1 MSHPEI
7 NCPHCQYRLSGVDSM
22 AGMEVL
28 CPNCSGKL
36 IIPEKKQSHSQ
47 VSVIEEGGACPY
59 CRTVIQPTDLRHV
72 CGSCSA
78 SHHAECWDENG
89 GCTVYGCSEAPQE
102 GETIV
107 ITSDTTNNESEALP
121 KESHLLST
129 TSPMFFYIPVRRLIA
144 MSIFSWGVF
153 DSYWIYKNWCYL
165 KKRDGLNISPFWRAF
180 FPVFTCHGTLKAIRN
195 DHQMNEIG
203 KPSYSAGGLTT
214 GWIIFSFITKKSVFF
229 FIPASLFL
237 IPVQNYINRV
247 NESIQPRPQ
256 HMPWTTGHFVCLLV
270 GALFWIIFIAAVVSR
285 LHI

>member
-1 MSHPEI
+1 MSESVFD
-7 NCPHCQYRLSGVDSM
+7 CPHCQQQLSGAESM
-22 AGMEVL
+22 AEIEVL
-28 CPNCSGKL
+28 CPKCTGKF
-36 IIPEKKQSHSQ
+36 IVPKSKGSHSPT
-47 VSVIEEGGACPY
+47 SVIEEGGACPY

-78 SHHAECWDENG
+78 SHHAECWEENG

-129 TSPMFFYIPVRRLIA
+129 TSPMFFYIPVGRLIA
-144 MSIFSWGVF
+144 MSIFSGGVF

-165 KKRDGLNISPFWRAF
+165 KERDGLNISPFWRAC

-195 DHQMNEIG
+195 DHQMNEIE

-214 GWIIFSFITKKSVFF
+214 GWIIFSFITKKTVFF
-229 FIPASLFL
+229 FIPASIFL

-270 GALFWIIFIAAVVSR
+270 GALFWIILIAAVVSR
-285 LHI
+285 